1 MTRAELERYIAET
14 YNTDPDYPFED
25 SPEAAV
31 FRHANNRKWFAIIMR
46 VRRDRLGLSGEGE
59 VDIVNLKCDQLMLG
73 SMLREQGFFP
83 AYHMSKSH
91 WISAALD
98 GSAEGEKIRILL
110 DLSFE
115 MTEGKGRKET

>member
-73 SMLREQGFFP
+73 SMLIEQVP
-83 AYHMSKSH
+83 
-91 WISAALD
+91 LD
-98 GSAEGEKIRILL
+98 FRGPGRQRGGGEDTDIVGSEL
-110 DLSFE
+110 
-115 MTEGKGRKET
+115 